1 MRNEKRGG
9 KRVGAGRKT
18 SLNKRDKLISIKCT
32 LNERNHL
39 TATLNVIKRQSKQKT
54 LSETL
59 ELVLSSYMKKA
70 FKNKGVKWKK

>member
-32 LNERNHL
+32 LNERNYL
-39 TATLNVIKRQSKQKT
+39 TENLNAIKRQSKQKT

-59 ELVLSSYMKKA
+59 ELVLSSYMKA
-70 FKNKGVKWKK
+70 KNSRI

>member
-1 MRNEKRGG
+1 MVKENRGG
-9 KRVGAGRKT
+9 KRVGAGRKI

-39 TATLNVIKRQSKQKT
+39 TAILNAIKRQSKQKT

-59 ELVLSSYMKKA
+59 ELVLSSYMKSV
-70 FKNKGVKWKK
+70 KNKGVKWKK